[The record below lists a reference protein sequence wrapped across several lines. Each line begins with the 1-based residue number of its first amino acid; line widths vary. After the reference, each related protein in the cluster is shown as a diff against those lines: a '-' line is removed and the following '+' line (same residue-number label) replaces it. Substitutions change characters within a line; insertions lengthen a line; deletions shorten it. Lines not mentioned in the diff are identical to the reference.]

1 MTYIIKETTDV
12 NADTDRSVKYE
23 GTLRGAKLFA
33 STNQVFYGTTLKIET
48 TWGEL
53 VAYKE
58 AGEKWVN
65 IEKF

>member
-1 MTYIIKETTDV
+1 MTYIIKETTHV

-33 STNQVFYGTTLKIET
+33 STNQIFYGTTLKIET
-48 TWGEL
+48 VSGQL

-65 IEKF
+65 VETF